1 MQYLPEGS
9 RLHTPENQAA
19 LRSVASMERAM
30 HAGTILEA
38 RAVLCDSGHNLT
50 VQLPCMRGW
59 IPREEGAMGITDGTT
74 KDIALIA
81 RAGKP
86 VCFRILR
93 ISQDETGAPVAILS
107 RRAVQEECWE
117 QYLSRCRVGD
127 ILPAV
132 VTHLEKF
139 GAFVDI
145 GCGVPSL
152 LPIDTISVSRISH
165 PRDRFVIGQK
175 IRAVVW
181 QTEPHRIHLTHRE
194 LLGTWE
200 ENAAAFSAG
209 QTVAGIIRSVE
220 SYGVFVELAPNLAG
234 LAEPCEDAVAGQC
247 ASVYIKAILPEKMKV
262 KLILIDTFA
271 QTDPPQPPR
280 YFVPESQTH
289 LDYWRYTP
297 ESSPRIIE
305 TDFRFPNSI

>member
-117 QYLSRCRVGD
+117 QYLSRRRVGD
-127 ILPAV
+127 ILPAT

-145 GCGVPSL
+145 GLRDPVPAPDRHHFCVPH
-152 LPIDTISVSRISH
+152 LP
-165 PRDRFVIGQK
+165 
-175 IRAVVW
+175 
-181 QTEPHRIHLTHRE
+181 
-194 LLGTWE
+194 
-200 ENAAAFSAG
+200 
-209 QTVAGIIRSVE
+209 
-220 SYGVFVELAPNLAG
+220 
-234 LAEPCEDAVAGQC
+234 
-247 ASVYIKAILPEKMKV
+247 
-262 KLILIDTFA
+262 
-271 QTDPPQPPR
+271 PPR
-280 YFVPESQTH
+280 PVCHRAENPCGGTA
-289 LDYWRYTP
+289 DRTTP
-297 ESSPRIIE
+297 HSPDASGTAGNMGGKCCRFLCWSDCRRHHSFGGKLRRVCGTGTQPCRTGGALRRCRCRTVCQRLYQGDPAGENEGE
-305 TDFRFPNSI
+305 TDSDRHICPD